1 MNQSLRS
8 NPGYASPDQLR
19 AAFGVLSEIKLRTY
33 QRMGVRPGHR
43 VLDAGCGI
51 GVDLPPLLHLVG
63 PTGEVHGV
71 DHDPEMLL
79 NIDKTGRFV
88 HIGVHVQEASVTALP
103 YSDGYFDSIRCDR
116 VLQHVQDPAAALS
129 EFFRVLKP
137 RGTLVV
143 SDTDWGSISVDCP
156 ERPLERAISDFLKW
170 EGVASGGFARAAP
183 RLFYEA
189 GFRGIDTEA
198 IALHSRGQP
207 ADPNSTMWEIEERA
221 VRQNAVSRS
230 EMDRWR
236 SYYSAGLSST
246 NVIITSGKKSAL
258 I

>member
-1 MNQSLRS
+1 MNQPLR
-8 NPGYASPDQLR
+8 NKPGYASPDQLR
-19 AAFGVLSEIKLRTY
+19 GAFGVLSEIKVRTY
-33 QRMGVRPGHR
+33 QRMGLKPGHR

-51 GVDLPPLLHLVG
+51 GADLPPLLHLVG

-79 NIDKTGRFV
+79 NVDIDPHCV
-88 HIGVHVQEASVTALP
+88 HINVASVMALP
-103 YSDGYFDSIRCDR
+103 YPENYFDSIRCDR

-143 SDTDWGSISVDCP
+143 ADTDWGSISVDCP
-156 ERPLERAISDFLKW
+156 ERPLERAMSDFLTW
-170 EGVASGGFARAAP
+170 EGVESGWFARAAP

-189 GFRGIDTEA
+189 GFRGIDTETV
-198 IALHSRGQP
+198 ALHSRGQP

-221 VRQNAVSRS
+221 VRQNAVFRS

-236 SYYSAGLSST
+236 SYYSAGFSST
-246 NVIITSGKKSAL
+246 NVIITSGKKSVL